1 MFAIQCGLLA
11 VSCGC
16 EWVQLKTTLAEVQ
29 WVWLVTHQ
37 LKHCAFVNWPYLLN
51 LLSHYRGK
59 HLYRSSKILCA
70 LSHQELTA
78 GVIGLC
84 VFADISQSD

>member
-1 MFAIQCGLLA
+1 MGLACDASAEALHIRELAI
-11 VSCGC
+11 
-16 EWVQLKTTLAEVQ
+16 
-29 WVWLVTHQ
+29 
-37 LKHCAFVNWPYLLN
+37 LN